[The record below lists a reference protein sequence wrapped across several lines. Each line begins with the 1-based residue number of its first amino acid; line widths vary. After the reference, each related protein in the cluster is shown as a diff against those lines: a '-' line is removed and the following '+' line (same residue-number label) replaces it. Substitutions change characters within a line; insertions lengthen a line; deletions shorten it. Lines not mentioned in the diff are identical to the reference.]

1 MKTNQPY
8 PEELKIE
15 AAKQITERGH
25 RVVEVSARIG
35 VSQHSL
41 YKWIKTCTVAKP
53 ERQAQA
59 TQAKELR
66 RLKAELKRATE
77 ERYILERKPPR
88 LRGHDRVACPQR
100 RAWIETGRYAVA
112 R

>member
-41 YKWIKTCTVAKP
+41 YKWI
-53 ERQAQA
+53 
-59 TQAKELR
+59 
-66 RLKAELKRATE
+66 
-77 ERYILERKPPR
+77 
-88 LRGHDRVACPQR
+88 
-100 RAWIETGRYAVA
+100 
-112 R
+112 